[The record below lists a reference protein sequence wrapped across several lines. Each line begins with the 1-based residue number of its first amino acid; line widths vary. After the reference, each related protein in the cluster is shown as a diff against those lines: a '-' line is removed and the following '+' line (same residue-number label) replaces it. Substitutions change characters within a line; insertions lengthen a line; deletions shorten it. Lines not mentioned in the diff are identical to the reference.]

1 MSRVFTSD
9 VTAIA
14 KRMGMT
20 LEQTVRGVQIKLFNG
35 VIMDT
40 RVDTGRLRGN
50 WQTSVGNPILQSI
63 ERLDTAGTAAMAQVQ
78 STVTVG
84 DVVYLTNNLPYA
96 QVWEERDGMIARN
109 VARLDRTIREASRD
123 VSAQG

>member
-20 LEQTVRGVQIKLFNG
+20 LEQAVRDIQIKLFNS

-40 RVDTGRLRGN
+40 RWDTGRLRGN
-50 WQTSVGNPILQSI
+50 WQISVGNPILQSI
-63 ERLDTAGTAAMAQVQ
+63 ERLDPAGTAAKAQVQ

-109 VARLDRTIREASRD
+109 VARLDRIIREASRD

>member
-20 LEQTVRGVQIKLFNG
+20 LEQTVRGIQIKLFNG

-63 ERLDTAGTAAMAQVQ
+63 ERLDPAGTAAMAQVQ
-78 STVTVG
+78 NTVTVG

-109 VARLDRTIREASRD
+109 VARLDRIIREASRD

>member
-63 ERLDTAGTAAMAQVQ
+63 ERLDTDGTAAMAQVQ

>member
-20 LEQTVRGVQIKLFNG
+20 LEQTVRGIQIKLFNG

-63 ERLDTAGTAAMAQVQ
+63 ERLDPPGTAAMAQVQ

-109 VARLDRTIREASRD
+109 VARLDRIIREASRD
-123 VSAQG
+123 VSAQS

>member
-1 MSRVFTSD
+1 MKKVFTAD

-20 LEQTVRGVQIKLFNG
+20 LEQTVRDIQIKLFNG

-40 RVDTGRLRGN
+40 RWDTGRLRGN
-50 WQTSVGNPILQSI
+50 WQTNVGSPILQPI
-63 ERLDTAGTAAMAQVQ
+63 ERLDPGGNAAKAEVE
-78 STVTVG
+78 SK
-84 DVVYLTNNLPYA
+84 VVSGNIMYLTNNLPYA
-96 QVWEERDGMIARN
+96 AVWEERDGMIARN
-109 VARLDRTIREASRD
+109 VARLERTIKEAVRD